1 LSILGKLSGKSL
13 KVKIGETDLEL
24 KPLNFKERGVYK
36 KFIASSSKD
45 IEEQTEILHEF
56 IVTVLK
62 KSYPDSTQEEIDAIG
77 FNYYGELTDAV
88 LKVNGMEVSK
98 EDLERFKEARLKKMS
113 SEA

>member
-1 LSILGKLSGKSL
+1 LSEISKLSGGTL
-13 KVKIGETDLEL
+13 KVKIGNADLEL
-24 KPLNFKERGVYK
+24 KPLNFKEREVYK
-36 KFIASSSKD
+36 KFIASSSKKF
-45 IEEQTEILHEF
+45 EEQVDIQHDF
-56 IVTVLK
+56 IVAVLK
-62 KSYPDSTQEEIDAIG
+62 KSYPDATDAEIDAIG